1 MAQGTNSTF
10 IWQMR
15 FRLQEGQLKEQRVYL
30 LPFPQEAVDEIEN
43 TVRTHLRK
51 DKLEF
56 KQRLHTATL
65 SRVIRSLALA
75 PYLVSAYDSRG
86 GHPREIILL
95 TEKGQSAQDILQPY
109 MLKEIFRTWISR
121 WLKRSFSNELSSEEI
136 ETFVNDFMNRLGDL
150 PERWE
155 VRDLYNLWTAPE
167 RGLQYAVIPSLLAVL
182 LAGSSMLI
190 EDQEVIWRLAQ
201 ENTGLY
207 LLSKPIMGQHGMFAY
222 KLSFSVTTDAGS
234 KMLSSADQVH
244 LGGSNHTLPTP
255 WIHTSLSV
263 QRYATINDVDDTMGL
278 NWQRGATLLV
288 GRVDRARHPVWGIPN
303 STLVPVEIKEGTQNR
318 LYIYDDDLVAFLQ
331 ALGAEFQIDMERL
344 ARQPQVYWGGD
355 NSESDEAYLVFSEGM
370 QPNHGMETGLSMQA
384 RYDLMIGL
392 IDYLNLWL
400 IPDKP
405 LPQDKETFRVSQ
417 PLTLQSFREID
428 SRKIVKKRAG
438 ETDETYGLRLDA
450 ARYTMKIQAIQRA
463 LNLTKGQRI
472 TLLVAYYQEGK
483 DNLMEKVPV
492 YLRQMFSMPEGTT
505 HDPEILDLRFVKI
518 PDELYIGLDE
528 TKWDGKNETQ
538 KAKIKQQLLL
548 ERQDAYRK
556 WLLAQMKNSP
566 NGNFFA
572 LIELPSELIRG
583 KARERNYH
591 GAVRGACLNSRIRS
605 QMIHPRKVKEK
616 EGTFK
621 NRVEQALTDLLIR
634 QTGAVFA
641 DSEYPPALVYQ
652 LAGLDPNLAQNLSAI
667 ALYRL
672 RKNNPRFEYIV
683 AVRWL
688 PDGCLQMRY
697 EDDEGI
703 WQPYHEGVFALARA
717 MLEKHELIRN
727 TPYNQREDSNVAA
740 FRAARE
746 FVLSLI
752 DENPEQPTLLL
763 VEATQWRGGNDK
775 MKIWPHLHNE
785 YLEQDIFSFDS
796 NGQYD
801 REAYPKL
808 YVVRLRDTSDQ
819 REKATYVLLDGE
831 NWETSSVKPN
841 FSSVAGFVDTSTDSS
856 LLHYGIIG
864 GQPATT
870 SKDQKYQPNAP
881 KWGDGGDTAY
891 KHPRM
896 IEAIPFFGQ
905 ADMDLLFWARLVGF
919 LCFSPGWAQGNT
931 VRPFMMHMAYQAVK
945 DILDALGLSIEESD

>member
-43 TVRTHLRK
+43 AVRTHLRK

-75 PYLVSAYDSRG
+75 PYLLSAYDSRG

-121 WLKRSFSNELSSEEI
+121 WLKRSFSDELSSEDI
-136 ETFVNDFMNRLGDL
+136 ETFVNDFMDSLGDL

-167 RGLQYAVIPSLLAVL
+167 HGLQYAVIPSLLAAL
-182 LAGSSMLI
+182 LAGSSMII
-190 EDQEVIWRLAQ
+190 EDQEVVWRLAQ

-207 LLSKPIMGQHGMFAY
+207 LLSKPIMGQHGIFAY
-222 KLSFSVTTDAGS
+222 KLSFSVATDAGS
-234 KMLSSADQVH
+234 KMSSAVQVH
-244 LGGSNHTLPTP
+244 LGGLNQKLPTP
-255 WIHTSLSV
+255 WIHTSFSV
-263 QRYATINDVDDTMGL
+263 QRYATIDDADATMGL
-278 NWQRGATLLV
+278 NWQRGATLLM

-303 STLVPVEIKEGTQNR
+303 STLIPIEVKEGAQSR

-355 NSESDEAYLVFSEGM
+355 NPESDEAYLVFSEGM

-384 RYDLMIGL
+384 RYDLMSGL
-392 IDYLNLWL
+392 IDSLNLWL
-400 IPDKP
+400 IPDIP

-417 PLTLQSFREID
+417 PLTLQSLKEID
-428 SRKIVKKRAG
+428 NRKIVKKRAG
-438 ETDETYGLRLDA
+438 ETDKTYALRLDA

-463 LNLTKGQRI
+463 LGLTKGQHI
-472 TLLVAYYQEGK
+472 TLLVAYYQESK
-483 DNLMEKVPV
+483 DSLKEKVPV
-492 YLRQMFSMPEGTT
+492 YLRRMFSMPEGTT
-505 HDPEILDLRFVKI
+505 NDPEILDLHFVKI

-528 TKWDGKNETQ
+528 TKWNGKNDNQ

-548 ERQDAYRK
+548 ERQNAYRK
-556 WLLAQMKNSP
+556 WLLAQVENSP
-566 NGNFFA
+566 TGACFA
-572 LIELPSELIRG
+572 LIELPSELVRG

-616 EGTFK
+616 EVTFK
-621 NRVEQALTDLLIR
+621 NRVEQALADLLIR

-641 DSEYPPALVYQ
+641 DSEYPPARIYQ
-652 LAGLDPNLAQNLSAI
+652 LAGLDADLAQNLNTI

-672 RKNNPRFEYIV
+672 RKNDPRFEYIV
-683 AVRWL
+683 AIRWL
-688 PDGCLQMRY
+688 PDGCLEMRY
-697 EDDEGI
+697 EDDEGS
-703 WQPYHEGVFALARA
+703 WQPYHEAVFGLARA
-717 MLEKHELIRN
+717 MLEKHERIRDI
-727 TPYNQREDSNVAA
+727 PYNQREDTNVAA

-746 FVLSLI
+746 FVRSII
-752 DENPEQPTLLL
+752 DANSDRPTLLL
-763 VEATQWRGGNDK
+763 ADAYQWRGGNDR

-796 NGQYD
+796 NGQYSL
-801 REAYPKL
+801 ENYPNL
-808 YVVRLRDTSDQ
+808 FIVRLRDTSG
-819 REKATYVLLDGE
+819 RHEKATYVLLNGE
-831 NWETSSVKPN
+831 DWQTSNVKPN

-870 SKDQKYQPNAP
+870 SKDQKYQPYAP

-896 IEAIPFFGQ
+896 IEAIPFFGR
-905 ADMDLLFWARLVGF
+905 ADVDRIIWARLVGF
-919 LCFSPGWAQGNT
+919 LCFSPGWPHGNT
-931 VRPFMMHMAYQAVK
+931 VRPFMVHMAYQAVK
-945 DILDALGLSIEESD
+945 DILDALGLSMEESD